1 MKRTVTTLF
10 LCTLLVA
17 VALATVNFKQ
27 HKDPTFTDLGL
38 TLSASGALSG
48 LGNFD
53 VTIIL
58 DADGFPTTVC
68 KAPGG
73 GNESPGQNPASFD
86 IPAGTLTVSAADIKN
101 GNLSFAVMTGTPA
114 QPTAA
119 DANCPNPNWDA
130 EIKDVTFT
138 SATITVI
145 QNGQVVL
152 QQTFPL

>member
-1 MKRTVTTLF
+1 MKRTATTIL
-10 LCTLLVA
+10 LCSLLVA
-17 VALATVNFKQ
+17 VAFAAVNFKQ

-58 DADGFPTTVC
+58 DAEGFPTTVC
-68 KAPGG
+68 TNQG
-73 GNESPGQNPASFD
+73 GNEAPGQNPADFD
-86 IPAGTLTVSAADIKN
+86 IPAGTLTVSASDIKN
-101 GNLSFAVMTGTPA
+101 GNLSFTTMTGTPA
-114 QPTAA
+114 QPTAQEA
-119 DANCPNPNWDA
+119 GCPNPNWDA
-130 EIKDVTFT
+130 EIRDVTFT

-145 QNGQVVL
+145 QNGVVVL